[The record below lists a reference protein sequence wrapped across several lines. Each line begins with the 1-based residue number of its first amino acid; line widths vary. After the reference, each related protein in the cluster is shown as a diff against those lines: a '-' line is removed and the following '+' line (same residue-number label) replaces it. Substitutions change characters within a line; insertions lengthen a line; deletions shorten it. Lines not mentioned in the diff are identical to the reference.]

1 MLLCGMAAPAP
12 ALSITPEQ
20 RQVLE
25 TWTRSRVLP
34 HRMVQ
39 RARLILMAGEGIA
52 NEIIASRLSISKPK
66 VIRWRRRF
74 EASGVDGLEEASG
87 RGRKATYGRDF
98 VEKVVSTTLRPPPD
112 GSTHWS
118 TRSLAAY
125 IGVSNATVHRIWQDM
140 GLQPHLTRTFKHS
153 RDPLL
158 EGKVSDIVGLY
169 MNPPENAIVLSVD
182 EKSQIQA
189 LDRTQ
194 PLLPMKP
201 HQVERRTHDYKR
213 HGTTTLFAAL
223 DVATGEVT
231 GACYEKHRAAEFL
244 AFLKL
249 LVRTYPRQQLHLIV
263 DNASSHQT
271 PEVREWL
278 SKHRRIHLHFT
289 PTGSSWLNQVEAWFS
304 ILSRRAIRRGV
315 FSSVRALIEAIER
328 FLDSWN
334 ERCRPFVWV
343 KSAEQLLA
351 KLNRLASS
359 ERLH

>member
-1 MLLCGMAAPAP
+1 MSAPAP
-12 ALSITPEQ
+12 ALTVTPEQ

-25 TWTRSRVLP
+25 TSTRSRVLP

-39 RARLILMAGEGIA
+39 RARLILMAADGIA
-52 NEIIASRLSISKPK
+52 NEVIADRLSISKPK

-74 EASGVDGLEEASG
+74 QADGVDGLEEAQG
-87 RGRKATYGRDF
+87 RGRRPTYGRDF

-118 TRSLAAY
+118 TRSLAEY
-125 IGVSNATVHRIWQDM
+125 LGVSNATVHRVWQDM
-140 GLQPHLTRTFKHS
+140 GLQPHPTRTFKYS

-158 EGKVSDIVGLY
+158 EEKVSDIVGLY
-169 MNPPENAIVLSVD
+169 LNPPENAIVLSVD

-194 PLLPMKP
+194 PLLPLKP

-231 GACYEKHRAAEFL
+231 GACYQKHRAAEFL

-249 LVRTYPRQQLHLIV
+249 LVRTYPRRHLHLIV

-271 PEVREWL
+271 PEVEQWL
-278 SKHRRIHLHFT
+278 NKHRRIHLHFT
-289 PTGSSWLNQVEAWFS
+289 PTGSSWLNQV
-304 ILSRRAIRRGV
+304 
-315 FSSVRALIEAIER
+315 
-328 FLDSWN
+328 
-334 ERCRPFVWV
+334 
-343 KSAEQLLA
+343 
-351 KLNRLASS
+351 
-359 ERLH
+359 

>member
-1 MLLCGMAAPAP
+1 MSAPAP
-12 ALSITPEQ
+12 ALVISPEQ
-20 RQVLE
+20 REVLE
-25 TWTRSRVLP
+25 TWTRSRILP

-39 RARLILMAGEGIA
+39 RARLVLMAADGIA
-52 NEIIASRLSISKPK
+52 NEVIAARLGISKDK

-74 EASGVDGLEEASG
+74 ATDGVDGLEEAQG
-87 RGRKATYGRDF
+87 RGRRPTYGRDF

-118 TRSLAAY
+118 TRSLA
-125 IGVSNATVHRIWQDM
+125 GHLSVSNATICRIWQDM
-140 GLQPHLTRTFKHS
+140 GLQPHLTRTFKYS

-158 EGKVSDIVGLY
+158 EEKVTDVVGLY
-169 MNPPENAIVLSVD
+169 MNPPENAIVLCVD

-194 PLLPMKP
+194 PMLQLKP
-201 HQVERRTHDYKR
+201 GQVERRTHDYKR

-231 GACYEKHRAAEFL
+231 GACYPKHRAAEFL

-249 LVRTYPRQQLHLIV
+249 LVRTYPRQHLHLIV
-263 DNASSHQT
+263 DNASSHST
-271 PEVREWL
+271 PEVQQWL

-289 PTGSSWLNQVEAWFS
+289 PTGSSWINQVETWFS

-315 FSSVRALIEAIER
+315 FQSVKVLIEAIQR
-328 FLDSWN
+328 FLDAWN
-334 ERCRPFVWV
+334 DRCKPFVWV
-343 KSAEQLLA
+343 KSAEDVLA
-351 KLNRLASS
+351 KLRHHSTVAVST
-359 ERLH
+359 